1 MEAQVLLY
9 LALAAGGA
17 IAVILATRLWR
28 AVRQIRNSARLLRR
42 IEPNQTSSTPS
53 DPRDAAK

>member
-1 MEAQVLLY
+1 MEAQVWLY

-17 IAVILATRLWR
+17 IAVILALWR

>member
-1 MEAQVLLY
+1 MDTLAWLY
-9 LALAAGGA
+9 LALVAAGA
-17 IAVILATRLWR
+17 VAVILATRLWR

-42 IEPNQTSSTPS
+42 MEPNQTSSTPS

>member
-1 MEAQVLLY
+1 MEAQVWLY
-9 LALAAGGA
+9 LASAAGGA
-17 IAVILATRLWR
+17 GAVILATRLWR
-28 AVRQIRNSARLLRR
+28 AVRRNSARLLRR